1 MHEPPTFRD
10 HFSGHATD
18 YSRFRPSYPEAL
30 FSWLA
35 TLAPPHALVW
45 DCATGNG
52 QAARALASHFETVVA
67 TDASDEQIAAAQPH
81 PRVRFGVHPAS
92 NSGLDDHSVSLVTV
106 AQALH
111 WFEPEPFHREVTR
124 VVVPGGTVAA
134 WCYELF
140 EVTEAIDAPMLELYH
155 DIVGD
160 DWPPQRRH
168 IETGYRDIT
177 WPWTRMATPDFE
189 MVADWSL
196 ERVLGYLR
204 TWSATRRW
212 QAREGRDPVA
222 IVEPRMR
229 AAWGDASTRRVNWP
243 LKLLVSA
250 VDG

>member
-1 MHEPPTFRD
+1 MTRPTPFHD

-18 YSRFRPSYPEAL
+18 YSRFRPTYPEAL
-30 FSWLA
+30 FLWLG
-35 TLAPPHALVW
+35 TLVPASTRVW

-52 QAARALASHFETVVA
+52 QAALALAGVFPDVFA
-67 TDASDEQIAAAQPH
+67 TDASAEQVEAAPTH
-81 PRVRFGVHPAS
+81 PRVRYAVRPAS
-92 NSGLDDHSVSLVTV
+92 DSGLDDHSVGLVTV

-111 WFEPEPFHREVTR
+111 WFEPAPFQRELAR
-124 VVVPGGTVAA
+124 VLEPGGVVAA

-140 EVTEAIDAPMLELYH
+140 TIEPAVDAPMLELYH

-168 IETGYRDIT
+168 LEAGYQDLP
-177 WPWTRMATPDFE
+177 WPWPQLEPPAFE
-189 MVADWSL
+189 MAGDWSL
-196 ERVLGYLR
+196 AQVLGYLR

-222 IVEPRMR
+222 LVEQRLR
-229 AAWGDASTRRVNWP
+229 DAWGDAPTRPVRWP
-243 LKLLVSA
+243 LKLLVSR